1 LYSLGHT
8 YALAPVSNHPAA
20 DTLSPTHVLYI
31 LAALSRRQRQMADY
45 ATYIRAST
53 DTQETAHQRSAI
65 DDWLDEHEVDVQ
77 NVDRYADLGHSGSD
91 PGREQFSA
99 LIDAIETG
107 QYDFVIVWEISRL
120 ARLGSI
126 YQQFFECCEDAGT
139 TVAITDGWVEE
150 VRPDGTGKLIAD
162 ISAAVVEE
170 ERRRLIKRVEAGV
183 ARAQDQGKWL
193 GAVPAGFARDDD
205 GYLQV
210 LLDPDRT
217 DGEVGYLGVRR
228 AIERV
233 DDGASYRSVASDV
246 PNLARTTLMSIHKD
260 DDRRQW
266 YLGSE
271 ADDER
276 VAAALDPIEPS
287 R

>member
-1 LYSLGHT
+1 MTADSLSVT
-8 YALAPVSNHPAA
+8 
-20 DTLSPTHVLYI
+20 TVLYI
-31 LAALSRRQRQMADY
+31 AGTRSVSRTQMAHY

-53 DTQETAHQRSAI
+53 DDQETTHQRSAI
-65 DDWLDEHEVDVQ
+65 DDWLDEREVDAGE
-77 NVDRYADLGHSGSD
+77 VDHYADLGHSGSD
-91 PGREQFSA
+91 PGREQFRE
-99 LIDAIETG
+99 LIDAIETA
-107 QYDFVIVWEISRL
+107 QYEYVVVWEISRL

-126 YQQFFECCEDAGT
+126 YQRFFETCEDAGT

-162 ISAAVVEE
+162 ISAAVAEE

-183 ARAQDQGKWL
+183 ASAQDQGKWL
-193 GAVPAGFARDDD
+193 GAVPLGFERDDD

-210 LLDPDRT
+210 LLDPDR
-217 DGEVGYLGVRR
+217 DAGEVGYLDVRR

-233 DDGASYRSVASDV
+233 DQGDSYRSVARDV

-266 YLGSE
+266 YLGRT

-276 VAAALDPIEPS
+276 VNAALDPVKN
-287 R
+287 

>member
-1 LYSLGHT
+1 MT
-8 YALAPVSNHPAA
+8 
-20 DTLSPTHVLYI
+20 
-31 LAALSRRQRQMADY
+31 QY

-53 DTQETAHQRSAI
+53 DTQETAHQHTAI
-65 DDWLDEHEVDVQ
+65 DDWLTTHDVESHE
-77 NVDRYADLGHSGSD
+77 VDRYADLGHSGSD

-99 LIDAIETG
+99 LIDAIDAG
-107 QYDFVIVWEISRL
+107 QYEYVVVWEISRL

-126 YQQFFECCEDAGT
+126 YQQFFERCEDAGT
-139 TVAITDGWVEE
+139 TVVITDGWVEE

-162 ISAAVVEE
+162 ISAAVAEE

-193 GAVPAGFARDDD
+193 GAVPAGFERDAD

-210 LLDPDRT
+210 LLDPDRAA
-217 DGEVGYLGVRR
+217 GEVGYLDVRH

-233 DDGASYRSVASDV
+233 DDNESYRSVAADV

-266 YLGSE
+266 YLGAAA
-271 ADDER
+271 ADQR
-276 VAAALDPIEPS
+276 VDAALDPIET
-287 R
+287 RR

>member
-1 LYSLGHT
+1 MTADSLSVT
-8 YALAPVSNHPAA
+8 PL
-20 DTLSPTHVLYI
+20 LYI
-31 LAALSRRQRQMADY
+31 SGTRSITRAKMAHI

-53 DTQETAHQRSAI
+53 DDQETTHQRSAI
-65 DDWLDEHEVDVQ
+65 DDWLGEHDISQDDVDH
-77 NVDRYADLGHSGSD
+77 YADLGHSGSD
-91 PGREQFSA
+91 PGREQFRE

-107 QYDFVIVWEISRL
+107 QYEYVVVWEISRL

-126 YQQFFECCEDAGT
+126 YQRFFETCEDAET

-162 ISAAVVEE
+162 ISAAVAEE

-183 ARAQDQGKWL
+183 ARAQDQGKCL
-193 GAVPAGFARDDD
+193 GAVPLRFERDDD

-210 LLDPDRT
+210 LLDPDR
-217 DGEVGYLGVRR
+217 DAGEVGYLDVRR
-228 AIERV
+228 AFERI
-233 DDGASYRSVASDV
+233 DNEESYRSVARDV

-260 DDRRQW
+260 NDRRQW
-266 YLGSE
+266 YLRAD

-276 VAAALDPIEPS
+276 VDTALDPIEP
-287 R
+287 

>member
-1 LYSLGHT
+1 
-8 YALAPVSNHPAA
+8 
-20 DTLSPTHVLYI
+20 
-31 LAALSRRQRQMADY
+31 MATY

-65 DDWLDEHEVDVQ
+65 DDWLSEHDVDTAEVDH
-77 NVDRYADLGHSGSD
+77 YADLGHSGSD
-91 PGREQFSA
+91 PGREQFRE
-99 LIDAIETG
+99 LIDAIECS
-107 QYDFVIVWEISRL
+107 QYETVVVWEISRL

-126 YQQFFECCEDAGT
+126 YQRFFESCEDAGT

-162 ISAAVVEE
+162 ISAAVAEE

-183 ARAQDQGKWL
+183 ARAQEQGKWL
-193 GAVPAGFARDDD
+193 GAVPVGFERDAD

-210 LLDPDRT
+210 VLDPDR
-217 DGEVGYLGVRR
+217 DAGKVGYLDVRR

-233 DDGASYRSVASDV
+233 DEGESYRRVARDV

-260 DDRRQW
+260 DERRQW
-266 YLGSE
+266 YLDGE

-276 VAAALDPIEPS
+276 VDAALDPIEP
-287 R
+287 

>member
-1 LYSLGHT
+1 M
-8 YALAPVSNHPAA
+8 AA
-20 DTLSPTHVLYI
+20 DRLSPTLILYI
-31 LAALSRRQRQMADY
+31 LWPLSRTRTEMTQY

-53 DTQETAHQRSAI
+53 DTQETAHQRTAI
-65 DDWLDEHEVDVQ
+65 DDWLTDHEVDTQ
-77 NVDRYADLGHSGSD
+77 DVDRYADLGHSGSD

-107 QYDFVIVWEISRL
+107 QYEYVIVWEISRL

-126 YQQFFECCEDAGT
+126 SQQFFECCENAET
-139 TVAITDGWVEE
+139 TVVITDGWVKE

-162 ISAAVVEE
+162 ISAAVAEE

-193 GAVPAGFARDDD
+193 GNVPAGFERDDN

-210 LLDPDRT
+210 LLDPDR
-217 DGEVGYLGVRR
+217 DAGEVGYLDVRR

-233 DDGASYRSVASDV
+233 DNEESYRSVASDV
-246 PNLARTTLMSIHKD
+246 PHLARTTLMSIHKN

-266 YLGSE
+266 YLRAN

-276 VAAALDPIEPS
+276 VDTALAPIETD